1 MKKRNGKKNEVMAGR
16 AKCESLQFQAEWGA
30 KKLGVEM
37 SDVVRQRI
45 TEEIMVLGNMGLVE
59 AVLTLKDTIEGIK
72 GRFALNP
79 EDVSGAL
86 EGSMV
91 AFCVGILDKNPM
103 DSDEV
108 INPNVLNAPCMM
120 KLKYDNDARNQ
131 IVDWVREKNYGEVK
145 TMLGKPVLKL
155 KNMIVEFGRVIRE

>member
-45 TEEIMVLGNMGLVE
+45 TEEVMVLGNMGLVE

-72 GRFALNP
+72 GQFALNP

-108 INPNVLNAPCMM
+108 IDPNILSAPCMV
-120 KLKYDNDARNQ
+120 KLKFDNDVRNQ
-131 IVDWVREKNYGEVK
+131 VVEWVRERNYGELK

>member
-45 TEEIMVLGNMGLVE
+45 TEEVVVLGNMGLVE
-59 AVLTLKDTIEGIK
+59 AILTLKDTIEGIK

-103 DSDEV
+103 DNDEV
-108 INPNVLNAPCMM
+108 IDPNILNTPCMV
-120 KLKYDNDARNQ
+120 KLKFDNDVRNQ
-131 IVDWVREKNYGEVK
+131 VVEWVREKNYGEVK

>member
-45 TEEIMVLGNMGLVE
+45 TDEVMVLGNMGLVE

-108 INPNVLNAPCMM
+108 IDPNILNAPCMV
-120 KLKYDNDARNQ
+120 KLKFDNDVRNQ
-131 IVDWVREKNYGEVK
+131 VVEWVREKNYGKVK

>member
-37 SDVVRQRI
+37 SDVVRLRI

-108 INPNVLNAPCMM
+108 IDPNILNTPCMV
-120 KLKYDNDARNQ
+120 KLKFDNDVRNQ
-131 IVDWVREKNYGEVK
+131 VVEWVRERNYGEVK

>member
-37 SDVVRQRI
+37 SDEVRQRI
-45 TEEIMVLGNMGLVE
+45 TEEVMVLGNMGLVE

-108 INPNVLNAPCMM
+108 IDPNILNAPCMV
-120 KLKYDNDARNQ
+120 KLKFDNDVRNQ
-131 IVDWVREKNYGEVK
+131 VVEWVREKNYGEVK

-155 KNMIVEFGRVIRE
+155 MNMIVEFGRVIRE

>member
-45 TEEIMVLGNMGLVE
+45 TEGLMVLGNMGLVE

-79 EDVSGAL
+79 EDVSGAH

-108 INPNVLNAPCMM
+108 IDPNILNAPCMV
-120 KLKYDNDARNQ
+120 KLKFDNDVRNQ
-131 IVDWVREKNYGEVK
+131 VVEWVREKNYGEVK

>member
-45 TEEIMVLGNMGLVE
+45 TEEVMVLGNMGLVE

-72 GRFALNP
+72 SRFALNP

-108 INPNVLNAPCMM
+108 INPNVLNAPCMV
-120 KLKYDNDARNQ
+120 KLKFDNDVRNQ
-131 IVDWVREKNYGEVK
+131 VVEWMREKDYGEVK

-155 KNMIVEFGRVIRE
+155 KNMIVEFGRVMRE

>member
-1 MKKRNGKKNEVMAGR
+1 MKKRNGKKNEVMARR

-45 TEEIMVLGNMGLVE
+45 TEEVMVLGNMGLVE

-108 INPNVLNAPCMM
+108 IDPNILSAPCMV
-120 KLKYDNDARNQ
+120 KLKFDNDVRNQ
-131 IVDWVREKNYGEVK
+131 VVEWVREKNYGEVK

>member
-45 TEEIMVLGNMGLVE
+45 TEEVMVLGNMGLVE

-86 EGSMV
+86 EGCMV

-108 INPNVLNAPCMM
+108 IDPNILNAPCMV
-120 KLKYDNDARNQ
+120 KLKFDNDVRNQ
-131 IVDWVREKNYGEVK
+131 VVEWVRERNYGELK

-155 KNMIVEFGRVIRE
+155 KNMIVEFGRVIRD

>member
-30 KKLGVEM
+30 KKLGVEI

-45 TEEIMVLGNMGLVE
+45 TEEVMVLGNMGLVE

-103 DSDEV
+103 DNDEV
-108 INPNVLNAPCMM
+108 IDPNILNTPCMV
-120 KLKYDNDARNQ
+120 KLKFDNDVRNQ
-131 IVDWVREKNYGEVK
+131 VVEWVREKNYGEVK

-155 KNMIVEFGRVIRE
+155 KNMIVEFGRVMRE

>member
-30 KKLGVEM
+30 KKLGVEI

-45 TEEIMVLGNMGLVE
+45 TEEVMVLGNMGLVE

-108 INPNVLNAPCMM
+108 IDPNILNTPCMV
-120 KLKYDNDARNQ
+120 KLKFDNDVRNQ
-131 IVDWVREKNYGEVK
+131 VVEWVREKNYGEVK

-155 KNMIVEFGRVIRE
+155 MNMIVEFGRVIRE

>member
-1 MKKRNGKKNEVMAGR
+1 MKKRNSKKSEVMAGR

-30 KKLGVEM
+30 KRLGVNIG
-37 SDVVRQRI
+37 DVELQRI
-45 TEEIMVLGNMGLVE
+45 AEEIMVLGNMGLVE
-59 AVLTLKDTIEGIK
+59 AVLALKDAIEGIK

-108 INPNVLNAPCMM
+108 IDPNILSAPCMV
-120 KLKYDNDARNQ
+120 KLKFDNDVRNQ
-131 IVDWVREKNYGEVK
+131 VVEWVRERNYGELK

>member
-45 TEEIMVLGNMGLVE
+45 TEEVMVLGNMGLVE

-86 EGSMV
+86 EGGMV

-108 INPNVLNAPCMM
+108 IDPNILSAPCMV
-120 KLKYDNDARNQ
+120 KLKFDNDVRNQ
-131 IVDWVREKNYGEVK
+131 VVEWVRERNYGELK

>member
-1 MKKRNGKKNEVMAGR
+1 MKKRNGKKNEVMARR

-45 TEEIMVLGNMGLVE
+45 TEEVMVLGNMGLVE

-91 AFCVGILDKNPM
+91 AFCVGILYKNPM

-108 INPNVLNAPCMM
+108 IDPNILNAPCMV
-120 KLKYDNDARNQ
+120 KLKFDNDVRNQ
-131 IVDWVREKNYGEVK
+131 VVEWVREKNYGEVK